1 MDFLKD
7 LNTRQREAVT
17 STEGRIRVI
26 AGAGTGKTKALTY
39 RYAYIVNEL
48 GIDPANILCL
58 TFTNK
63 AAQEMRNRIASFV
76 HSGDYND
83 FVCTIDGFCVKML
96 RRDIHRLGFPKDF
109 RILDEEDSKSVAKAC
124 MDELG
129 IKRTEKTVKAFL
141 AEISS
146 FKDLNDYIDTYM
158 LPGSCPPVTFNTGR
172 IPANATSP
180 GEGNDASPAAGNT
193 PAPASC
199 MAAYTR
205 RQMKDYALD
214 FDDLENFAIY
224 LLENFPDVKDYWQS
238 QLNYIM
244 VDEAQDCNAD
254 NWEIIEKLAARHHN
268 LFVVGDP
275 DQCIYEWRGARPSRF
290 VGFASDKDI
299 VLDEN
304 YRSTPN
310 ILDIA
315 NCVIANNIN
324 RIPKNLF
331 TLAADGLKVVHY
343 HGKTEKEEAEW
354 IVSQVKRLTEE
365 GGKLSDIAILYRSS
379 YLSGVIEQELLAEH
393 IPYAIWGGTRFYER
407 KEIKDALSYLR
418 LVADENDDLA
428 FRRVINVPAR
438 GLGKKFLAD
447 LEDAGEPSLMQ
458 ALRNYC
464 NSGHSGRN
472 SAGASAFLDIIDS
485 GKEIAAES
493 TISDLMNFLLDR
505 SGLKRLFR
513 EDQDEDRLENIDELV
528 KSMRFY
534 EDSHEGLEI
543 SLSDYL
549 QDIALYSNADYRK
562 ESDTVKMMT
571 IHQAKGLEFPHV
583 FITGLS
589 EGIFPSMRTIR
600 EYKKNGEEE
609 ERRLMYVAITRAENG
624 LYLTESEGY
633 NQSTRMNKY
642 PSRFLAE
649 IKRSLLVSEGHAV
662 PESLWKG
669 TQNLIHVLDEENYGV
684 AREFVSGESGNGN
697 ADGFE
702 AERQEYES
710 PFRIGDIVS
719 HKVFGYGE
727 ILSASKDCSSFN
739 VRFRDG
745 SERQIRAFFLKAGN
759 DLPE

>member
-1 MDFLKD
+1 MEFLND

-96 RRDIHRLGFPKDF
+96 RRDIYRLGFPKDF
-109 RILDEEDSKSVAKAC
+109 RILDEEDSKAVAKAC

-129 IKRTEKTVKAFL
+129 IKRTEKTVKDFL
-141 AEISS
+141 AGISAA
-146 FKDLNDYIDTYM
+146 KDLNDYIDTYM
-158 LPGSCPPVTFNTGR
+158 LPGSCPPAAAAG
-172 IPANATSP
+172 AGAADNA
-180 GEGNDASPAAGNT
+180 ASPA
-193 PAPASC
+193 APASC

-214 FDDLENFAIY
+214 FDDIENFAIY
-224 LLENFPDVKDYWQS
+224 LLENFPEVKDYWQG

-290 VGFASDKDI
+290 VDFASDKDI

-315 NCVIANNIN
+315 NCVISNNIN
-324 RIPKNLF
+324 RIPKTLF

-354 IVSQVKRLTEE
+354 IVGQIKRLVEE
-365 GGKLSDIAILYRSS
+365 GGKLSAIAILYRSS
-379 YLSGVIEQELLAEH
+379 YLSGVLEQELLAEH

-447 LEDAGEPSLMQ
+447 LEDSGEPSLMQ

-464 NSGHSGRN
+464 SSGRSGRN
-472 SAGASAFLDIIDS
+472 AAGASAFLEIIDS
-485 GKEIAAES
+485 ARSVAGES
-493 TISDLMNFLLDR
+493 GISDFMNFLLDK
-505 SGLKRLFR
+505 SGLKKLYR

-534 EDSHEGLEI
+534 EESHEGLEI

-609 ERRLMYVAITRAENG
+609 ERRLMYVAVTRAEKG

-649 IKRSLLVSEGHAV
+649 IKRTLLVSEGHAV

-669 TQNLIHVLDEENYGV
+669 TKNLIHILDEENYGT
-684 AREFVSGESGNGN
+684 AAGFISEKTGDADSFAGER
-697 ADGFE
+697 D
-702 AERQEYES
+702 EYAS

-719 HKVFGYGE
+719 HKIFGYGE
-727 ILSASKDCSSFN
+727 ILSASKDWSSFN

-745 SERQIRAFFLKAGN
+745 SERQIRAFFLKPGN

>member
-1 MDFLKD
+1 MEFLND
-7 LNTRQREAVT
+7 LNMRQREAVT

-96 RRDIHRLGFPKDF
+96 RRDIYRLGFPKDF
-109 RILDEEDSKSVAKAC
+109 RILDEEDSKAVAKAC

-129 IKRTEKTVKAFL
+129 IKRTEKTVKDFL
-141 AEISS
+141 AGISAA
-146 FKDLNDYIDTYM
+146 KDLNDYIDTYM
-158 LPGSCPPVTFNTGR
+158 LPGSCPPAAV
-172 IPANATSP
+172 
-180 GEGNDASPAAGNT
+180 GEAAS
-193 PAPASC
+193 PASC

-214 FDDLENFAIY
+214 FDDIENFAIY
-224 LLENFPDVKDYWQS
+224 LLENFPEVKDYWQG

-290 VGFASDKDI
+290 VDFASDKDI

-315 NCVIANNIN
+315 NCVISNNIN
-324 RIPKNLF
+324 RIPKTLF

-354 IVSQVKRLTEE
+354 IVAQIKRLVEE
-365 GGKLSDIAILYRSS
+365 GGKLSSTAILYRSS
-379 YLSGVIEQELLAEH
+379 YLSGVLEQELLAEH

-418 LVADENDDLA
+418 LVADGNDDLA

-447 LEDAGEPSLMQ
+447 LEDSGEPSLMQ

-464 NSGHSGRN
+464 SSGRSGRN
-472 SAGASAFLDIIDS
+472 AAGASAFLEIIDS
-485 GKEIAAES
+485 ARSVAGES
-493 TISDLMNFLLDR
+493 GISDLMNFLLDK
-505 SGLKRLFR
+505 SGLKKLYR

-534 EDSHEGLEI
+534 EESHEGLEI

-609 ERRLMYVAITRAENG
+609 ERRLMYVAVTRAEKG

-649 IKRSLLVSEGHAV
+649 IKQTLLVSEGHAV

-669 TQNLIHVLDEENYGV
+669 TKNLIHILDEENYGT
-684 AREFVSGESGNGN
+684 AAGFISEKTGDADSFAGER
-697 ADGFE
+697 D
-702 AERQEYES
+702 EYAS

-719 HKVFGYGE
+719 HKIFGYGE
-727 ILSASKDCSSFN
+727 ILSASKDWSSFN

-745 SERQIRAFFLKAGN
+745 SERQIRAFFLKPGN

>member
-1 MDFLKD
+1 MEFLND

-96 RRDIHRLGFPKDF
+96 RRDIYRLGFPKDF
-109 RILDEEDSKSVAKAC
+109 RILDEEDSKAVAKAC

-129 IKRTEKTVKAFL
+129 IKRTEKTVKDFL
-141 AEISS
+141 AGISAA
-146 FKDLNDYIDTYM
+146 KDLNDYIDTYM
-158 LPGSCPPVTFNTGR
+158 LPGSCPPAAV
-172 IPANATSP
+172 
-180 GEGNDASPAAGNT
+180 GEAAS
-193 PAPASC
+193 PASC

-214 FDDLENFAIY
+214 FDDIENFAIY
-224 LLENFPDVKDYWQS
+224 LLENFPEVKDYWQG
-238 QLNYIM
+238 QLNYLM

-290 VGFASDKDI
+290 VDFASDKDI

-315 NCVIANNIN
+315 NCVISNNIN
-324 RIPKNLF
+324 RIPKTLF

-354 IVSQVKRLTEE
+354 IVGQIKRLVEE
-365 GGKLSDIAILYRSS
+365 GGKLSAIAILYRSS
-379 YLSGVIEQELLAEH
+379 YLSGVLEQELLAEH

-447 LEDAGEPSLMQ
+447 LEDSGEASLMQ

-464 NSGHSGRN
+464 SSGRSGRN
-472 SAGASAFLDIIDS
+472 AAGASAFLEIIDS
-485 GKEIAAES
+485 ARSVAGES
-493 TISDLMNFLLDR
+493 GISDLMNFLLDK
-505 SGLKRLFR
+505 SGLKKLYR

-534 EDSHEGLEI
+534 EESHEGLEI

-609 ERRLMYVAITRAENG
+609 ERRLMYVAVTRAEKG

-649 IKRSLLVSEGHAV
+649 IKQTLLVSEGHAV

-669 TQNLIHVLDEENYGV
+669 TKNLIHILDEENYGT
-684 AREFVSGESGNGN
+684 AAGFISEKTGDADSFAGER
-697 ADGFE
+697 D
-702 AERQEYES
+702 EYAS

-719 HKVFGYGE
+719 HKIFGYGE
-727 ILSASKDCSSFN
+727 ILSASKDWSSFN

-745 SERQIRAFFLKAGN
+745 SERQIRAFFLKPGN

>member
-1 MDFLKD
+1 MLPESFQTALVTMEFLND

-96 RRDIHRLGFPKDF
+96 RRDIYRLGFPKDF
-109 RILDEEDSKSVAKAC
+109 RILDEEDSKAVAKAC

-129 IKRTEKTVKAFL
+129 IKRTEKTVKDFL
-141 AEISS
+141 AGISAA
-146 FKDLNDYIDTYM
+146 KDLNDYIDTYM
-158 LPGSCPPVTFNTGR
+158 LPGSCPP
-172 IPANATSP
+172 ATV
-180 GEGNDASPAAGNT
+180 GEVAS
-193 PAPASC
+193 PASC

-214 FDDLENFAIY
+214 FDDIENFAIY
-224 LLENFPDVKDYWQS
+224 LLENFPEVKDYWQG

-290 VGFASDKDI
+290 VDFASDKDI

-315 NCVIANNIN
+315 NCVISNNIN
-324 RIPKNLF
+324 RIPKTLF

-343 HGKTEKEEAEW
+343 HGKTEKEESEW
-354 IVSQVKRLTEE
+354 IVGQIKRLVEE
-365 GGKLSDIAILYRSS
+365 GGKLSAIAILYRSS
-379 YLSGVIEQELLAEH
+379 YLSGVLEQELLAEH

-428 FRRVINVPAR
+428 FRRVINAPAR

-447 LEDAGEPSLMQ
+447 LEDSGEASLMQ
-458 ALRNYC
+458 ALRNYYS
-464 NSGHSGRN
+464 SGHSGRN
-472 SAGASAFLDIIDS
+472 AAGASAFLEIIDS
-485 GKEIAAES
+485 ARSVAGES
-493 TISDLMNFLLDR
+493 GISDLMNFLLDK
-505 SGLKRLFR
+505 SGLKKLYR

-534 EDSHEGLEI
+534 EESHDGLEI

-609 ERRLMYVAITRAENG
+609 ERRLMYVAVTRAEKG

-649 IKRSLLVSEGHAV
+649 IKQTLLVSEGHAV

-669 TQNLIHVLDEENYGV
+669 TKNLIHILDEENYGT
-684 AREFVSGESGNGN
+684 AAGFISEKTGDADSFAGER
-697 ADGFE
+697 D
-702 AERQEYES
+702 EYAS

-719 HKVFGYGE
+719 HKIFGYGE
-727 ILSASKDCSSFN
+727 ILSASKDWSSFN

-745 SERQIRAFFLKAGN
+745 SERQIRAFFLKPGN
-759 DLPE
+759 DMPE

>member
-1 MDFLKD
+1 MLPDKFRTALVTMEFLND

-96 RRDIHRLGFPKDF
+96 RRDIYRLGFPKDF
-109 RILDEEDSKSVAKAC
+109 RILDEEDSKAVAKAC

-129 IKRTEKTVKAFL
+129 IKRTEKTVKDFL
-141 AEISS
+141 AGISAA
-146 FKDLNDYIDTYM
+146 KDLNDYIDTYM
-158 LPGSCPPVTFNTGR
+158 LPGSCPPAAV
-172 IPANATSP
+172 
-180 GEGNDASPAAGNT
+180 GEAAS
-193 PAPASC
+193 PASC

-214 FDDLENFAIY
+214 FDDIENFAIY
-224 LLENFPDVKDYWQS
+224 LLENFPEVKDYWQG

-290 VGFASDKDI
+290 VDFASDKDI

-315 NCVIANNIN
+315 NCVISNNIN
-324 RIPKNLF
+324 RIPKTLF

-354 IVSQVKRLTEE
+354 IVGQIKRLVEE
-365 GGKLSDIAILYRSS
+365 GGKLSAIAILYRSS
-379 YLSGVIEQELLAEH
+379 YLSGVLEQELLAEH

-447 LEDAGEPSLMQ
+447 LEDSGEPSLMQ

-464 NSGHSGRN
+464 SSGRSGRN
-472 SAGASAFLDIIDS
+472 AAGASAFLEIIDS
-485 GKEIAAES
+485 ARSVAVES
-493 TISDLMNFLLDR
+493 GISDLMNFLLDK
-505 SGLKRLFR
+505 SGLKKLYR

-534 EDSHEGLEI
+534 EESHEGLEI

-609 ERRLMYVAITRAENG
+609 ERRLMYVAVTRAEKG

-649 IKRSLLVSEGHAV
+649 IRRTLLVSEGHAV

-669 TQNLIHVLDEENYGV
+669 TKNLIHILDEENYGT
-684 AREFVSGESGNGN
+684 AAGFISEKTGDADSFAGER
-697 ADGFE
+697 D
-702 AERQEYES
+702 EYAS

-719 HKVFGYGE
+719 HKIFGYGE
-727 ILSASKDCSSFN
+727 ILSASKDWSSFN

-745 SERQIRAFFLKAGN
+745 SERQIRAFFLKPGN
-759 DLPE
+759 DMPE

>member
-1 MDFLKD
+1 MEFLND

-96 RRDIHRLGFPKDF
+96 RRDIYRLGFPKDF
-109 RILDEEDSKSVAKAC
+109 RILDEEDSKAVAKAC

-129 IKRTEKTVKAFL
+129 IKRTEKTVKDFL
-141 AEISS
+141 AGISAA
-146 FKDLNDYIDTYM
+146 KDLNDYIDTYM
-158 LPGSCPPVTFNTGR
+158 LPGSCPP
-172 IPANATSP
+172 ATV
-180 GEGNDASPAAGNT
+180 GEAAS
-193 PAPASC
+193 PASC

-214 FDDLENFAIY
+214 FDDIENFAIY
-224 LLENFPDVKDYWQS
+224 LLENFPEVKDYWQG

-290 VGFASDKDI
+290 VDFASDKDI

-315 NCVIANNIN
+315 NCVISNNIN
-324 RIPKNLF
+324 RIPKTLF

-354 IVSQVKRLTEE
+354 IVAQIKRLAEE
-365 GGKLSDIAILYRSS
+365 GGKLSGIAILYRSS
-379 YLSGVIEQELLAEH
+379 YLSGVLEQELLAEH

-447 LEDAGEPSLMQ
+447 LEDSGEPSLMQ

-464 NSGHSGRN
+464 SSGRSGRN
-472 SAGASAFLDIIDS
+472 AAGASAFLEIIDS
-485 GKEIAAES
+485 ARSAAVES
-493 TISDLMNFLLDR
+493 CISDLMNFLLEK
-505 SGLKRLFR
+505 SGLKKLYR

-534 EDSHEGLEI
+534 EESHDGLEI

-609 ERRLMYVAITRAENG
+609 ERRLMYVAVTRAEKG

-649 IKRSLLVSEGHAV
+649 IRRTLLVSEGHAI
-662 PESLWKG
+662 PETLWNG
-669 TQNLIHVLDEENYGV
+669 TKNLIHVLDEENYGT
-684 AREFVSGESGNGN
+684 AAGFISEKAGE
-697 ADGFE
+697 ADGF
-702 AERQEYES
+702 AVERDEYAS

-719 HKVFGYGE
+719 HKIFGYGE
-727 ILSASKDCSSFN
+727 ILSASKDWSSFN

-745 SERQIRAFFLKAGN
+745 SERQIRAFFLKPGN

>member
-1 MDFLKD
+1 MEFLND

-96 RRDIHRLGFPKDF
+96 RRDIYRLGFPKDF
-109 RILDEEDSKSVAKAC
+109 RILDEEDSKAVAKAC

-129 IKRTEKTVKAFL
+129 IKRTEKTVKDFL
-141 AEISS
+141 AGISAA
-146 FKDLNDYIDTYM
+146 KDLNDYIDTYM
-158 LPGSCPPVTFNTGR
+158 LPGSCPP
-172 IPANATSP
+172 AA
-180 GEGNDASPAAGNT
+180 AAGAGAADNAAM
-193 PAPASC
+193 PAAPASC

-214 FDDLENFAIY
+214 FDDIENFAIY
-224 LLENFPDVKDYWQS
+224 LLENFPEVKDYWQG

-290 VGFASDKDI
+290 VDFASDKDI

-315 NCVIANNIN
+315 NCVISNNIN
-324 RIPKNLF
+324 RIPKTLF

-354 IVSQVKRLTEE
+354 IVAQIKRLVEE
-365 GGKLSDIAILYRSS
+365 GGKLSSTAILYRSS
-379 YLSGVIEQELLAEH
+379 YLSGVLEQELLAEH

-418 LVADENDDLA
+418 LVADGNDDLA

-447 LEDAGEPSLMQ
+447 LEDSGEPSLMQ

-464 NSGHSGRN
+464 SSGRSGRN
-472 SAGASAFLDIIDS
+472 AAGASAFLEIIDS
-485 GKEIAAES
+485 ARSVAGES
-493 TISDLMNFLLDR
+493 GISDLMNFLLDK
-505 SGLKRLFR
+505 SGLKKLYR

-534 EDSHEGLEI
+534 EESHEGLEI

-609 ERRLMYVAITRAENG
+609 ERRLMYVAVTRAEKG

-649 IKRSLLVSEGHAV
+649 IKQTLLVSEGHAV

-669 TQNLIHVLDEENYGV
+669 TKNLIHILDEENYGT
-684 AREFVSGESGNGN
+684 AAGFISEKTGDADSFAGER
-697 ADGFE
+697 D
-702 AERQEYES
+702 EYAS

-719 HKVFGYGE
+719 HKIFGYGE
-727 ILSASKDCSSFN
+727 ILSASKDWSSFN

-745 SERQIRAFFLKAGN
+745 SERQIRAFFLKPGN

>member
-1 MDFLKD
+1 MEFLND

-96 RRDIHRLGFPKDF
+96 RRDIYRLGFPKDF
-109 RILDEEDSKSVAKAC
+109 RILDEEDSKAVAKAC

-129 IKRTEKTVKAFL
+129 IKRTEKTVKDFL
-141 AEISS
+141 AGISAA
-146 FKDLNDYIDTYM
+146 KDLNDYIDTYM
-158 LPGSCPPVTFNTGR
+158 LPGSCPPAAV
-172 IPANATSP
+172 
-180 GEGNDASPAAGNT
+180 GEAAS
-193 PAPASC
+193 PASC

-214 FDDLENFAIY
+214 FDDIENFAIY
-224 LLENFPDVKDYWQS
+224 LLENFPEVKDYWQG

-290 VGFASDKDI
+290 VDFASDKDI

-315 NCVIANNIN
+315 NCVISNNIN
-324 RIPKNLF
+324 RIPKTLF

-354 IVSQVKRLTEE
+354 IVGQIKRLVEE
-365 GGKLSDIAILYRSS
+365 GGKLSAIAILYRSS
-379 YLSGVIEQELLAEH
+379 YLSGVLEQELLAEH

-447 LEDAGEPSLMQ
+447 LEDSGEASLMQ
-458 ALRNYC
+458 DLRNYC
-464 NSGHSGRN
+464 SSGRSGRN
-472 SAGASAFLDIIDS
+472 AAGASSFLEIIDS
-485 GKEIAAES
+485 ARSVAVES
-493 TISDLMNFLLDR
+493 GISDLMNFLLDK
-505 SGLKRLFR
+505 SGLKKLYR

-534 EDSHEGLEI
+534 EESHEGLEI

-609 ERRLMYVAITRAENG
+609 ERRLMYVAVTRAEKG

-649 IKRSLLVSEGHAV
+649 IKRTLLVSEGHAV

-669 TQNLIHVLDEENYGV
+669 TKNLIHILDEENYGT
-684 AREFVSGESGNGN
+684 AAGFISEKTGDADSFAGER
-697 ADGFE
+697 D
-702 AERQEYES
+702 EYAS

-719 HKVFGYGE
+719 HKIFGYGE
-727 ILSASKDCSSFN
+727 ILSASKDWSSFN

-745 SERQIRAFFLKAGN
+745 SERQIRAFFLKPGN

>member
-1 MDFLKD
+1 MEFLND

-96 RRDIHRLGFPKDF
+96 RRDIYRLGFPKDF
-109 RILDEEDSKSVAKAC
+109 RILDEEDSKAVAKAC

-129 IKRTEKTVKAFL
+129 IKRTEKTVKDFL
-141 AEISS
+141 AGISTA
-146 FKDLNDYIDTYM
+146 KVLNDYIDTYM
-158 LPGSCPPVTFNTGR
+158 LPGSCQ
-172 IPANATSP
+172 PAAAVGAGAADNA
-180 GEGNDASPAAGNT
+180 ASPAAPT
-193 PAPASC
+193 PASC

-214 FDDLENFAIY
+214 FDDIENFAIY
-224 LLENFPDVKDYWQS
+224 LLENFPEVKDYWQG

-290 VGFASDKDI
+290 VDFASDKDI

-315 NCVIANNIN
+315 NCVISNNVN
-324 RIPKNLF
+324 RIPKTLF

-354 IVSQVKRLTEE
+354 IVGQIKRLVEE
-365 GGKLSDIAILYRSS
+365 GGKLSAIAILYRSS
-379 YLSGVIEQELLAEH
+379 YLSGVLEQELFAEH

-447 LEDAGEPSLMQ
+447 LEDSGEPSLMQ

-464 NSGHSGRN
+464 SSGRSGRN
-472 SAGASAFLDIIDS
+472 AAGASAFLEIIDS
-485 GKEIAAES
+485 ARSVAVES
-493 TISDLMNFLLDR
+493 GISDLMNFLLDK
-505 SGLKRLFR
+505 SGLKKLYR

-534 EDSHEGLEI
+534 EESHEGLEI

-609 ERRLMYVAITRAENG
+609 ERRLMYVAVTRAEKG

-649 IKRSLLVSEGHAV
+649 IKQTLLVSEGHAV

-669 TQNLIHVLDEENYGV
+669 TKNLIHILDEENYGT
-684 AREFVSGESGNGN
+684 AAGFISEKTGDADSFAGER
-697 ADGFE
+697 D
-702 AERQEYES
+702 EYAS

-719 HKVFGYGE
+719 HKIFGYGE
-727 ILSASKDCSSFN
+727 ILSASKDWSSFN

-745 SERQIRAFFLKAGN
+745 SERQIRAFFLKPGN

>member
-1 MDFLKD
+1 MD
-7 LNTRQREAVT
+7 
-17 STEGRIRVI
+17 
-26 AGAGTGKTKALTY
+26 
-39 RYAYIVNEL
+39 
-48 GIDPANILCL
+48 
-58 TFTNK
+58 
-63 AAQEMRNRIASFV
+63 
-76 HSGDYND
+76 
-83 FVCTIDGFCVKML
+83 
-96 RRDIHRLGFPKDF
+96 
-109 RILDEEDSKSVAKAC
+109 
-124 MDELG
+124 
-129 IKRTEKTVKAFL
+129 
-141 AEISS
+141 
-146 FKDLNDYIDTYM
+146 
-158 LPGSCPPVTFNTGR
+158 
-172 IPANATSP
+172 
-180 GEGNDASPAAGNT
+180 
-193 PAPASC
+193 
-199 MAAYTR
+199 
-205 RQMKDYALD
+205 
-214 FDDLENFAIY
+214 
-224 LLENFPDVKDYWQS
+224 
-238 QLNYIM
+238 
-244 VDEAQDCNAD
+244 
-254 NWEIIEKLAARHHN
+254 
-268 LFVVGDP
+268 
-275 DQCIYEWRGARPSRF
+275 
-290 VGFASDKDI
+290 FASDKDI

-315 NCVIANNIN
+315 NCVISNNIN
-324 RIPKNLF
+324 RIPKTLF

-354 IVSQVKRLTEE
+354 IVGQIKRLVEE
-365 GGKLSDIAILYRSS
+365 GGKLSAIAILYRSS
-379 YLSGVIEQELLAEH
+379 YLSGVLEQELLAEH

-447 LEDAGEPSLMQ
+447 LEDSGEASLMQ
-458 ALRNYC
+458 DLRNYC
-464 NSGHSGRN
+464 SSGRSGRN
-472 SAGASAFLDIIDS
+472 AAGASSFLEIIDS
-485 GKEIAAES
+485 ARSVAVES
-493 TISDLMNFLLDR
+493 GISDLMNFLLDK
-505 SGLKRLFR
+505 SGLKKLYR

-534 EDSHEGLEI
+534 EESHDGLEI

-609 ERRLMYVAITRAENG
+609 ERRLMYVAVTRAEKG

-649 IKRSLLVSEGHAV
+649 IKRTLLVSEGHAV

-669 TQNLIHVLDEENYGV
+669 TKNLIHILDEENYGT
-684 AREFVSGESGNGN
+684 AAGFISEKTGDADSFAGER
-697 ADGFE
+697 D
-702 AERQEYES
+702 EYAS

-719 HKVFGYGE
+719 HKIFGYGE
-727 ILSASKDCSSFN
+727 ILSASKDWSSFN

-745 SERQIRAFFLKAGN
+745 SERQIRAFFLKPGN

>member
-1 MDFLKD
+1 MLPESFQTALVTMEFLND

-96 RRDIHRLGFPKDF
+96 RRDIYRLGFPKDF
-109 RILDEEDSKSVAKAC
+109 RILDEEDSKAVAKAC

-129 IKRTEKTVKAFL
+129 IKRTEKTVKDFL
-141 AEISS
+141 AGISAA
-146 FKDLNDYIDTYM
+146 KDLNDYIDTYM
-158 LPGSCPPVTFNTGR
+158 LPGSCPPAAV
-172 IPANATSP
+172 
-180 GEGNDASPAAGNT
+180 GEAAS
-193 PAPASC
+193 PASC

-214 FDDLENFAIY
+214 FDDIENFAIY
-224 LLENFPDVKDYWQS
+224 LLENFPEVKDYWQG

-254 NWEIIEKLAARHHN
+254 NWEIIEKLASRHHN

-290 VGFASDKDI
+290 VDFASDKDI

-315 NCVIANNIN
+315 NCVISNNIN
-324 RIPKNLF
+324 RIPKTLF

-354 IVSQVKRLTEE
+354 IVAQIKRLVEE
-365 GGKLSDIAILYRSS
+365 GGKLSSIAILYRSS
-379 YLSGVIEQELLAEH
+379 YLSGVLEQELLAEH

-447 LEDAGEPSLMQ
+447 LEDSGEPSLMQ

-464 NSGHSGRN
+464 SSGHSGRN
-472 SAGASAFLDIIDS
+472 AAGASAFLEIIDS
-485 GKEIAAES
+485 ARSVAGES
-493 TISDLMNFLLDR
+493 GISDLMNFLLDK
-505 SGLKRLFR
+505 SGLKKQYR

-534 EDSHEGLEI
+534 EESHEGLEI

-609 ERRLMYVAITRAENG
+609 ERRLMYVAVTRAEKG

-649 IKRSLLVSEGHAV
+649 IKQTLLVSEGHAV

-669 TQNLIHVLDEENYGV
+669 TKNLIHILDEENYGT
-684 AREFVSGESGNGN
+684 AAGFISEKTGDADSFAGER
-697 ADGFE
+697 D
-702 AERQEYES
+702 EYAS

-719 HKVFGYGE
+719 HKIFGYGE
-727 ILSASKDCSSFN
+727 ILSASKDWSSFN

-745 SERQIRAFFLKAGN
+745 SERQIRAFFLKPGN

>member
-1 MDFLKD
+1 MLPESFQTALVTMEFLND

-63 AAQEMRNRIASFV
+63 AAQEMRNRIASLV

-96 RRDIHRLGFPKDF
+96 RRDIYRLGFPKDF
-109 RILDEEDSKSVAKAC
+109 RILDEEDSKAVAKAC

-129 IKRTEKTVKAFL
+129 IKRTEKTVKDFL
-141 AEISS
+141 AGISTA
-146 FKDLNDYIDTYM
+146 KVLNDYIDTYM
-158 LPGSCPPVTFNTGR
+158 LPGSCPPAAAVG
-172 IPANATSP
+172 AGAADNA
-180 GEGNDASPAAGNT
+180 ASPAAPT
-193 PAPASC
+193 PASC

-214 FDDLENFAIY
+214 FDDIENFAIY
-224 LLENFPDVKDYWQS
+224 LLENFPEVKDYWQG

-290 VGFASDKDI
+290 VDFASDKDI

-315 NCVIANNIN
+315 NCVISNNIN
-324 RIPKNLF
+324 RIPKTLF

-354 IVSQVKRLTEE
+354 IVAQIKRLVEE
-365 GGKLSDIAILYRSS
+365 GGKLSAIAILYRSS
-379 YLSGVIEQELLAEH
+379 YLSGVLEQELLAEH

-447 LEDAGEPSLMQ
+447 LEDSGEPSLMQ

-464 NSGHSGRN
+464 SSGRSGRN
-472 SAGASAFLDIIDS
+472 AAGASAFLEIIDS
-485 GKEIAAES
+485 ARSVAVES
-493 TISDLMNFLLDR
+493 GISDLMNFLLDK
-505 SGLKRLFR
+505 SGLKKLYR

-528 KSMRFY
+528 KSMRLY
-534 EDSHEGLEI
+534 EESHEGLEI
-543 SLSDYL
+543 RVTDYL

-609 ERRLMYVAITRAENG
+609 ERRLMYVAVTRAEKG

-649 IKRSLLVSEGHAV
+649 IKRTLLVSEGHAV

-669 TQNLIHVLDEENYGV
+669 TKNLIHILDEENYGT
-684 AREFVSGESGNGN
+684 AAGFISEKTGDADSFAGER
-697 ADGFE
+697 D
-702 AERQEYES
+702 EYAS

-719 HKVFGYGE
+719 HKIFGYGE
-727 ILSASKDCSSFN
+727 ILSASKDWSSFN

-745 SERQIRAFFLKAGN
+745 SERQIRAFFLKPGN

>member
-1 MDFLKD
+1 MEFLND

-96 RRDIHRLGFPKDF
+96 RRDIYRLGFPKDF
-109 RILDEEDSKSVAKAC
+109 RILDEEDSKAVAKAC

-129 IKRTEKTVKAFL
+129 IKRTEKTVKDFL
-141 AEISS
+141 AGISAA
-146 FKDLNDYIDTYM
+146 KVLNDYIDTYM
-158 LPGSCPPVTFNTGR
+158 LPGSCPPAAAVG
-172 IPANATSP
+172 AGAADNA
-180 GEGNDASPAAGNT
+180 ASPAAPT
-193 PAPASC
+193 PAPC

-214 FDDLENFAIY
+214 FDDIENFAIY
-224 LLENFPDVKDYWQS
+224 LLENFPEVKDYWQG

-290 VGFASDKDI
+290 VDFASDKDI

-315 NCVIANNIN
+315 NCVISNNIN
-324 RIPKNLF
+324 RIPKTLF

-354 IVSQVKRLTEE
+354 IVGQIKRLVEE
-365 GGKLSDIAILYRSS
+365 GSKLSAIAILYRSS
-379 YLSGVIEQELLAEH
+379 YLSGVLEQELLAEH

-447 LEDAGEPSLMQ
+447 LEDSGEPSLMQ

-464 NSGHSGRN
+464 SSGRSGRN
-472 SAGASAFLDIIDS
+472 AAGASAFLEIIDS
-485 GKEIAAES
+485 ARSVAVES
-493 TISDLMNFLLDR
+493 GISDLMNFLLDK
-505 SGLKRLFR
+505 SGLKKLYR

-534 EDSHEGLEI
+534 EESHEGLEI

-609 ERRLMYVAITRAENG
+609 ERRLMYVAVTRAEKG

-649 IKRSLLVSEGHAV
+649 IRRTLLVSEGHAV

-669 TQNLIHVLDEENYGV
+669 TKNLIHILDEENYGT
-684 AREFVSGESGNGN
+684 AAGFISEKTGDADSFAGER
-697 ADGFE
+697 D
-702 AERQEYES
+702 EYAS

-719 HKVFGYGE
+719 HKIFGYGE
-727 ILSASKDCSSFN
+727 ILSASKDWSSFN

-745 SERQIRAFFLKAGN
+745 SERQIRAFFLKPGN

>member
-1 MDFLKD
+1 MEFLND

-96 RRDIHRLGFPKDF
+96 RRDIYRLGFPKDF
-109 RILDEEDSKSVAKAC
+109 RILDEEDSKAVAKAC

-129 IKRTEKTVKAFL
+129 IKRTEKTVKDFL
-141 AEISS
+141 AGISAA
-146 FKDLNDYIDTYM
+146 KDLNDYIDTYM
-158 LPGSCPPVTFNTGR
+158 LPGSCPPAAV
-172 IPANATSP
+172 
-180 GEGNDASPAAGNT
+180 GEAAS
-193 PAPASC
+193 PASC

-214 FDDLENFAIY
+214 FDDIENFAIY
-224 LLENFPDVKDYWQS
+224 LLENFPEVKDYWQG
-238 QLNYIM
+238 QLNYLM

-290 VGFASDKDI
+290 VDFASDKDI

-315 NCVIANNIN
+315 NCVISNNIN
-324 RIPKNLF
+324 RIPKTLF

-354 IVSQVKRLTEE
+354 IVGQIKRLVEE
-365 GGKLSDIAILYRSS
+365 GGKLSAIAILYRSS
-379 YLSGVIEQELLAEH
+379 YLSGVLEQELLAEH
-393 IPYAIWGGTRFYER
+393 IPYSIWGGTRFYER

-447 LEDAGEPSLMQ
+447 LEDSGEPSLMQ

-464 NSGHSGRN
+464 SSGRSGRN
-472 SAGASAFLDIIDS
+472 AAGASAFLEIIDS
-485 GKEIAAES
+485 ARSVAVES
-493 TISDLMNFLLDR
+493 GISDLMNFLLDK
-505 SGLKRLFR
+505 SGLKKLYR

-534 EDSHEGLEI
+534 EESHEGLEI

-609 ERRLMYVAITRAENG
+609 ERRLMYVAVTRAEKG

-649 IKRSLLVSEGHAV
+649 IKQTLLVSEGHAV

-669 TQNLIHVLDEENYGV
+669 TKNLIHILDEENYGT
-684 AREFVSGESGNGN
+684 AAGFISEKTGDADSFAGER
-697 ADGFE
+697 D
-702 AERQEYES
+702 EYAS
-710 PFRIGDIVS
+710 PFRIGYIVS
-719 HKVFGYGE
+719 HKIFGYGE
-727 ILSASKDCSSFN
+727 ILSASKDWSSFN

-745 SERQIRAFFLKAGN
+745 SERQIRAFFLKPGN

>member
-1 MDFLKD
+1 MEFLND

-96 RRDIHRLGFPKDF
+96 RRDIYRLGFPKDF
-109 RILDEEDSKSVAKAC
+109 RILDEEDSKAVAKAC

-129 IKRTEKTVKAFL
+129 IKRTEKTVKDFL
-141 AEISS
+141 AGISTA
-146 FKDLNDYIDTYM
+146 KVLNDYIDTYM
-158 LPGSCPPVTFNTGR
+158 LPGSCPPAAAAG
-172 IPANATSP
+172 AGAADNA
-180 GEGNDASPAAGNT
+180 ASPAAPT
-193 PAPASC
+193 PASC

-214 FDDLENFAIY
+214 FDDIENFAIY
-224 LLENFPDVKDYWQS
+224 LLENFPEVKDYWQG

-290 VGFASDKDI
+290 VDFASDKDI

-315 NCVIANNIN
+315 NCVISNNIN
-324 RIPKNLF
+324 RIPKTLF

-354 IVSQVKRLTEE
+354 IVGQIKRLVEE
-365 GGKLSDIAILYRSS
+365 GGKLSAIAILYRSS
-379 YLSGVIEQELLAEH
+379 YLSGVLEQELLAEH

-447 LEDAGEPSLMQ
+447 LEDSGEPSLMQ

-464 NSGHSGRN
+464 SSGRSGRN
-472 SAGASAFLDIIDS
+472 AAGASAFLEIIDS
-485 GKEIAAES
+485 ARSVAGES
-493 TISDLMNFLLDR
+493 GISDFMNFLLDK
-505 SGLKRLFR
+505 SGLKKLYR

-534 EDSHEGLEI
+534 EESHEGLEI

-609 ERRLMYVAITRAENG
+609 ERRLMYVAVTRAEKG

-649 IKRSLLVSEGHAV
+649 IKRTLLVSEGHAV

-669 TQNLIHVLDEENYGV
+669 TKNLIHILDEENYGT
-684 AREFVSGESGNGN
+684 AAGFISEKTGDADEFAGER
-697 ADGFE
+697 D
-702 AERQEYES
+702 EYAS

-727 ILSASKDCSSFN
+727 ILSASKDWSSFN

-745 SERQIRAFFLKAGN
+745 SERQIRAFFLKPGN

>member
-1 MDFLKD
+1 MHPEQYQTALVTMEFLND

-96 RRDIHRLGFPKDF
+96 RRDIYRLGFPKDF
-109 RILDEEDSKSVAKAC
+109 RILDEEDSKAVAKAC

-129 IKRTEKTVKAFL
+129 IKRTEKTVKDFL
-141 AEISS
+141 AGISAA
-146 FKDLNDYIDTYM
+146 KDLNDYIDTYM
-158 LPGSCPPVTFNTGR
+158 LPGSCPPAAV
-172 IPANATSP
+172 
-180 GEGNDASPAAGNT
+180 GEAAS
-193 PAPASC
+193 PASC

-214 FDDLENFAIY
+214 FDDFESFAIY
-224 LLENFPDVKDYWQS
+224 LLENFPEVKDYWQG

-290 VGFASDKDI
+290 VDFASDKDI

-315 NCVIANNIN
+315 NCVISNNIN
-324 RIPKNLF
+324 RIPKTLF

-354 IVSQVKRLTEE
+354 IVGQIKRLVEE
-365 GGKLSDIAILYRSS
+365 GSKLSAIAMLYRSS
-379 YLSGVIEQELLAEH
+379 YLSGVLEQELLAEH

-447 LEDAGEPSLMQ
+447 LEDSGEASLMQ

-464 NSGHSGRN
+464 SSGHSGRN
-472 SAGASAFLDIIDS
+472 TAGASAFLEIIDS
-485 GKEIAAES
+485 ARSVAVES
-493 TISDLMNFLLDR
+493 GISDLMNFLLDK
-505 SGLKRLFR
+505 SGLKKLYR

-534 EDSHEGLEI
+534 EESHEGLEI

-609 ERRLMYVAITRAENG
+609 ERRLMYVAVTRAEKG

-649 IKRSLLVSEGHAV
+649 IKQTLLVSEGHAV

-669 TQNLIHVLDEENYGV
+669 TKNLIHILDEENYGT
-684 AREFVSGESGNGN
+684 AAGFISEKTGDADSFAGER
-697 ADGFE
+697 D
-702 AERQEYES
+702 EYAS

-719 HKVFGYGE
+719 HKIFGYGE
-727 ILSASKDCSSFN
+727 ILSASKDWSSFN

-745 SERQIRAFFLKAGN
+745 SERQIRAFFLKPGN